1 MIDNPI
7 SKSTQQRRPTLK
19 WAVGVDTII
28 GYILVPFYVVLS
40 FVIPKRNT
48 EAISKKPHT
57 SSAGEKI
64 IGGFK
69 SICFAWIKSIGV
81 AMSTGAIVGT
91 VEWGLARLLNRR
103 MLDGVPAIATGV
115 GIPALVGG
123 VLIDR
128 KNRWRGAAISVLAT
142 LPRIRLSGSWR
153 RDLSTDEEYDQ
164 KMAKASGQLS
174 QVLKEEAER
183 KQRRI
188 ANLRSRS
195 TST

>member
-28 GYILVPFYVVLS
+28 GYILVPFYVVLN

-69 SICFAWIKSIGV
+69 SIYFAWITSIGV
-81 AMSTGAIVGT
+81 AMSTGAIVGA

-103 MLDGVPAIATGV
+103 MLDGVPALATGV

-123 VLIDR
+123 LLSDR

-142 LPRIRLSGSWR
+142 LPRILLGGSWR

-164 KMAKASGQLS
+164 KMAEASEQLS

-188 ANLRSRS
+188 NNLRSRS

>member
-1 MIDNPI
+1 
-7 SKSTQQRRPTLK
+7 
-19 WAVGVDTII
+19 
-28 GYILVPFYVVLS
+28 
-40 FVIPKRNT
+40 
-48 EAISKKPHT
+48 
-57 SSAGEKI
+57 
-64 IGGFK
+64 
-69 SICFAWIKSIGV
+69 
-81 AMSTGAIVGT
+81 MSTGAIVGA

-142 LPRIRLSGSWR
+142 LPRILLSESWR

-164 KMAKASGQLS
+164 KMAKASEQLS